1 MGKLMTLAAYAA
13 LVLFVSGCGT
23 FERDKNAINEEAK
36 STNFD
41 KNYKPSEH
49 YGEIGLP
56 INSKVQKWL
65 NYFTGRGR
73 RHMARYLNRS
83 SRYIPMMKGVFRER
97 GMPEEL
103 AYIAMIESGFSATA
117 LSHASAVGYWQFIR
131 GTGKRYNLK
140 INSYVDER
148 RDPILSTQAAANY
161 LDALYNLFNDW
172 YLAMGAY
179 NAGENR
185 IQRAVMRKR
194 SRDFWKLASYRSRRV
209 LPPETRNYVPKFIAA
224 TLIAKDPAKY
234 GFTNLDFAPAFSYD
248 TVVIDKSISLV
259 KLGKELKVPY
269 KELKRLNPRYKSDY
283 VPIYKDRRNAVRVPV
298 GMKDLAVASL
308 NNTYTSAPTVY
319 VDSFQYYR
327 VRRGDTLG
335 GIARKFGT
343 RMSRIRELN
352 NMGRRRTM
360 IRLGQKLKVPDG
372 PTRRYSKK
380 KRRSVAKNQ
389 GPGKY
394 HVVRKG
400 ETLSEI
406 AERYGV
412 GLSKVRSWNGLGR
425 RSMIRIGQRI
435 RVSAPNQSVKTK
447 KTKDGVHVV
456 RRGDT
461 LSGVAQKY
469 DVSMSKLKQWNNL
482 SRKSTIKVGQRL
494 KLRAPASA
502 AKKASSKFHVVRRG
516 ENLSL
521 IAKKYRVSIREIA
534 QANNMGR
541 KSTLFAGKKLK
552 IPAN

>member
-1 MGKLMTLAAYAA
+1 MAKLMTLSAYAA
-13 LVLFVSGCGT
+13 LILFVSGCGH
-23 FERDKNAINEEAK
+23 FERDGKTNYAINEEATAK
-36 STNFD
+36 STDFD

-49 YGEIGLP
+49 YGEIALP
-56 INSKVQKWL
+56 VNSKVQKWL
-65 NYFTGRGR
+65 DYFTGRGR

-148 RDPILSTQAAANY
+148 RDPIKSTQAAANY

-224 TLIAKDPAKY
+224 TLIAKNPEKY
-234 GFTNLDFAPAFSYD
+234 GFVNLDFAPAFSYD

-259 KLGKELKVPY
+259 ALGKQLNVPY
-269 KELKRLNPRYKSDY
+269 KEMKRLNPRYKSDY

-308 NNTYTSAPTVY
+308 SKTYTDAPTVY
-319 VDSFQYYR
+319 VDSFQWYR
-327 VRRGDTLG
+327 VRSGDTLG

-360 IRLGQKLKVPDG
+360 IRVGQKLKVPDG
-372 PTRRYSKK
+372 PSRKYK
-380 KRRSVAKNQ
+380 KRSSRNVAKAS

-412 GLSKVRSWNGLGR
+412 GLSKVRRWNGLGR

-435 RVSAPNQSVKTK
+435 RVSAPTQSTKTK
-447 KTKDGVHVV
+447 KSNDGVHVV

-461 LSGVAQKY
+461 LSGIAKKHN
-469 DVSMSKLKQWNNL
+469 VSMSKLRNWNKL
-482 SRKSTIKVGQRL
+482 SRKSTIKVGQKL
-494 KLRAPASA
+494 TLRAPA
-502 AKKASSKFHVVRRG
+502 AKSKYHVVRRG
-516 ENLSL
+516 ENLSV
-521 IAKKYRVSIREIA
+521 IAKKYRVSVREIA
-534 QANNMGR
+534 QANNMAN